1 MYPVLY
7 AQFIKDKRK
16 PLLVLL
22 FIALSILATLI
33 FGDTSRQ
40 TEITVDVFA
49 SGSNAEEIEQQ
60 WVKLLNDNSE
70 TEFVIS
76 EEREAREQ
84 VREGKRDVAIHLMN
98 NDYRL
103 ITASDMPDILLVEQ
117 EIHQVFIE
125 EAQLQAIAGS
135 ENTTNLREQLKNY
148 LENSP
153 ITVQT
158 ENINGG
164 KLTSHNMGTQLLFG
178 FTLFIVMF
186 TIGFRV
192 NGINEDK
199 VSGVWNRLILSPVSK
214 IHMYV
219 GHLLYSFFIGFIQLV
234 VVFLIF
240 KYALNYEIGSLPMIL
255 TIAAVYTM
263 SSVSLA
269 MLIAGIAKTPEK
281 FNMIYPSIVPMI
293 PVISGVYM
301 QPGAMDN
308 PVFNFLAD
316 IFPLGYAVDA
326 MMDVALFGAGWSD
339 ISLPLSFLLLIGVMY
354 MGIGINLGERR
365 KG

>member
-7 AQFIKDKRK
+7 AQFLKDKRK
-16 PLLVLL
+16 PLLIFL

-40 TEITVDVFA
+40 TEVTVDVFA
-49 SGSNAEEIEQQ
+49 SGSNAEEIEQR

-70 TEFVIS
+70 TKFVIS
-76 EEREAREQ
+76 EESEAREQ
-84 VREGKRDVAIHLMN
+84 VREGKRDVAIHIME

-103 ITASDMPDILLVEQ
+103 ITASNMPNILLVEQ
-117 EIHQVFIE
+117 EVHQIFTE

-135 ENTTNLREQLKNY
+135 ENTTNLRKEFESY
-148 LENSP
+148 FENSP

-158 ENINGG
+158 ENVNGG
-164 KLTSHNMGTQLLFG
+164 KLTSYDMGTQLLFG
-178 FTLFIVMF
+178 FTLFLTMF
-186 TIGFRV
+186 TIGFKV

-214 IHMYV
+214 INMYL
-219 GHLLYSFFIGFIQLV
+219 GHLLYSFFVGFFQLSA
-234 VVFLIF
+234 VFLIF
-240 KYALNYEIGSLPMIL
+240 KYVMNFEIGPLPLIL
-255 TIAAVYTM
+255 MLAAVYAL

-281 FNMIYPSIVPMI
+281 FNMIYPSVVPII

-301 QPGAMDN
+301 PQGAMDN
-308 PVFNFLAD
+308 PVLNFIAD
-316 IFPLGYAVDA
+316 VLPLGYAVDA

-339 ISLPLSFLLLIGVMY
+339 IMLPISLLLLISVMY
-354 MGIGINLGERR
+354 MGIGINLGERGKR
-365 KG
+365 